1 MNGSPAPDAP
11 PPREPAP
18 PILKATMGRST
29 VDRTVPDRPVP
40 TFDLYE
46 LTAARLDGCRGLILS
61 LDCDQV
67 FLSERADLLADWVR
81 GGGRVLVN
89 GHVNRPF
96 LPGLA
101 PWRRLDHRGPRD
113 LRITPVTPHPIWAGV
128 DFDELL
134 YRTGVPGTPTGE
146 ELARVGVAGF
156 YGRGYHGALPE
167 DATVINGI
175 GPYRLPIDISYP
187 LGAGAV
193 LAHAGNDLLSFSDHD
208 RTTRHLG
215 ARLLHWLEGP
225 R

>member
-1 MNGSPAPDAP
+1 M
-11 PPREPAP
+11 
-18 PILKATMGRST
+18 
-29 VDRTVPDRPVP
+29 
-40 TFDLYE
+40 
-46 LTAARLDGCRGLILS
+46 
-61 LDCDQV
+61 
-67 FLSERADLLADWVR
+67 
-81 GGGRVLVN
+81 
-89 GHVNRPF
+89 
-96 LPGLA
+96 
-101 PWRRLDHRGPRD
+101 
-113 LRITPVTPHPIWAGV
+113 TPHPVWAGV

-175 GPYRLPIDISYP
+175 GPYRLPIDIGYP

-215 ARLLHWLEGP
+215 ARLLDWLEGP
-225 R
+225 RLAPGPPDWASSTEAAPSSSPPSTTPRCASGDRAPTTCPSSPRVTSRTWTSSSSATGCTAPDSPLPHPRSSPSQNAAAR